1 LEVTISV
8 VLLIGAGLLLRSLI
22 RLESVN
28 PGFQAANILTT
39 RVALPGS
46 KYSDGTGTKAT
57 AFWREAVSRIE
68 NIPGVESA
76 AAISELPLSGLNNQ
90 TPRMAITTAGKSQ
103 LLYLRSV
110 STNYWNVMRI
120 PLRAGR
126 LLLESDRKST
136 PRVVLINEQFRKDVF
151 GDQDPIGKRLTFD
164 FQERF
169 EKENYQAVVV
179 GVVGDV
185 RHTSLAS
192 PPFREA
198 YLPLDQSPLFNYDLV
213 VRTRVNPKG
222 IAADLRKAIWS
233 LDRDE
238 SIGALRTVE
247 EVVDLGLTQ
256 PRFRSYVLGGFAGMA
271 LILSAVGLY
280 GLLNF
285 LVSKRNREIGVR
297 MALGASRRNIVGLV
311 LGKAAG
317 LTTAGLGLGLLVAIG
332 LTRLLTSLVYG
343 IDSGDPLT
351 FVAATA
357 ILLLVG
363 LVASYL
369 PTRRATRLNPVD
381 AIRSE

>member
-1 LEVTISV
+1 
-8 VLLIGAGLLLRSLI
+8 
-22 RLESVN
+22 
-28 PGFQAANILTT
+28 
-39 RVALPGS
+39 
-46 KYSDGTGTKAT
+46 
-57 AFWREAVSRIE
+57 
-68 NIPGVESA
+68 
-76 AAISELPLSGLNNQ
+76 
-90 TPRMAITTAGKSQ
+90 
-103 LLYLRSV
+103 
-110 STNYWNVMRI
+110 
-120 PLRAGR
+120 
-126 LLLESDRKST
+126 
-136 PRVVLINEQFRKDVF
+136 
-151 GDQDPIGKRLTFD
+151 
-164 FQERF
+164 
-169 EKENYQAVVV
+169 
-179 GVVGDV
+179 
-185 RHTSLAS
+185 
-192 PPFREA
+192 
-198 YLPLDQSPLFNYDLV
+198 